1 MSVFGKLSHDLSNS
15 THVLALIGI
24 NLSEVELT
32 FFGGFDDVL
41 NNQFIELLLSYLF
54 AGDADESLVFV
65 KLLVDINRSLISSL
79 ISNILLVDWHLL
91 IGQDLDLLFQESGS
105 T

>member
-15 THVLALIGI
+15 THVLALTFL

-32 FFGGFDDVL
+32 VFGGFDDML
-41 NNQFIELLLSYLF
+41 NNQFIELLFSDLF
-54 AGDADESLVFV
+54 AGDTDESLVFV

-79 ISNILLVDWHLL
+79 ISNILVVVLHLF
-91 IGQDLDLLFQESGS
+91 IGQE
-105 T
+105 